1 MSLQVAYLGAIVGFV
16 VGVLFNARLFGQ
28 TSRAGYHGRSGQFRT
43 KSDAMF
49 GKAASIAFTT
59 IAGFFVGPMLYGFL
73 VTNPFVG
80 VVGVLGLLYVGLHK
94 EVDAW
99 NP

>member
-1 MSLQVAYLGAIVGFV
+1 MSVQVAYLGAIVGFV

-28 TSRAGYHGRSGQFRT
+28 TSIAGYHGRSGQFRT

-59 IAGFFVGPMLYGFL
+59 VVGFFAGPMFYGVL
-73 VTNPFVG
+73 VTNPLVG
-80 VVGVLGLLYVGLHK
+80 GVGVLSLLYVGLNK

-99 NP
+99 NL

>member
-1 MSLQVAYLGAIVGFV
+1 MSIQVAYLGAIIGFV
-16 VGVLFNARLFGQ
+16 IGVLFNARLFGQ
-28 TSRAGYHGRSGQFRT
+28 TSRAGYHDRSGQFRT

-59 IAGFFVGPMLYGFL
+59 VAGFFAGPIFHGFL
-73 VTNPFVG
+73 ITNPLMG

-94 EVDAW
+94 EVEAW

>member
-1 MSLQVAYLGAIVGFV
+1 MSIQVAYLGAIVGFV

-28 TSRAGYHGRSGQFRT
+28 TSRAGYHGRSGQFKT

-59 IAGFFVGPMLYGFL
+59 VAGFVAGPMLHGFFVA
-73 VTNPFVG
+73 NPLTG
-80 VVGVLGLLYVGLHK
+80 GMGVLALLYLGLIK

-99 NP
+99 NL